1 MGYMRDIV
9 EGFDA
14 WKCLMDSITNR
25 LDIIYD
31 NLNNIANNTVS
42 LEVIKEVIEETAE
55 SLERLSRDIKNK
67 NV

>member
-25 LDIIYD
+25 LDMIDD
-31 NLNNIANNTVS
+31 NLSDIINNTVS
-42 LEVIKEVIEETAE
+42 LEVLKEVIEETKE
-55 SLERLSRDIKNK
+55 DIERLSRDIKNR
-67 NV
+67 NL

>member
-9 EGFDA
+9 ESFDS
-14 WKCLMDSITNR
+14 WEFLMDSITNR

-31 NLNNIANNTVS
+31 NLSDIANNTVS

-55 SLERLSRDIKNK
+55 DIERLRRDIKNR
-67 NV
+67 NL

>member
-14 WKCLMDSITNR
+14 WNCLMDNITNR

-31 NLNNIANNTVS
+31 NLSDIRKNRVS

-55 SLERLSRDIKNK
+55 SLQRLSRDIKNK
-67 NV
+67 NL

>member
-25 LDIIYD
+25 LDIID
-31 NLNNIANNTVS
+31 ENLSNIANNTVS

-55 SLERLSRDIKNK
+55 NIERLSRDIKHK
-67 NV
+67 NL